1 MTSTTERSCRY
12 FIPFILVILLSM
24 TVRISA
30 SVASVDLRS
39 RKNECGCFVTGIR
52 LVGYAGGGLRLQ
64 VVFAKAEMVL
74 PFAASAKDLSWVCLE
89 HFGPLAMSTEW
100 FS

>member
-1 MTSTTERSCRY
+1 MTSTTERSCQY
-12 FIPFILVILLSM
+12 FIPLILVIWLSM

-39 RKNECGCFVTGIR
+39 KKNECCCFVAGIR

-64 VVFAKAEMVL
+64 VVFANTEVVL
-74 PFAASAKDLSWVCLE
+74 PFAASAKALFCGCVLL
-89 HFGPLAMSTEW
+89 FVPLAMSKER
-100 FS
+100 